1 MSSHKPVYIVDM
13 SRTPFIRAEQSPG
26 PFSASDL
33 AVAACRPLLLR
44 QPFLPAALGEVITG
58 CMMPSSEEA
67 NISRVIS
74 LRVGC
79 GKEVPAYTVQRNCA
93 SGMQALDSAMKDI
106 QLGRHELVL
115 AGGVDVMSRAPL
127 IFNAGMARWFSC
139 FSASKTWTQKLK
151 MLLALRPSFLVPEIA
166 LLKGLTDHTIRM
178 SMGQTAEEMAY
189 RYHISRE
196 AMDAYALQSHTRA
209 IQAQKNKSLTH
220 IVPLINPTNGNV
232 IATDNGVRADSSMEK
247 LAKLKPFFD
256 KPFGVVTAGNS
267 SQITDGAAY
276 MILASEE
283 AVKKFNL
290 KPRAKIVDVAWVGV
304 APEVMGL
311 GPAVAI
317 QKLIQQQNCSLNS
330 IDYWEINEAFSAQ
343 ILGCLAELKNIAQDR
358 LNIYGGAI
366 ALGHPVGASGAR
378 IVMQLI
384 NALENNNAKRGVAS
398 LCIGGGQGGAM
409 LIERMAGE
417 IQ

>member
-1 MSSHKPVYIVDM
+1 MNPHKPVYIVDM
-13 SRTPFIRAEQSPG
+13 SRTPFIRAEQGPG
-26 PFSASDL
+26 SFSASDL

-44 QPFLPAALGEVITG
+44 QSFLPTELGEVITG

-74 LRVGC
+74 LRIGC
-79 GKEVPAYTVQRNCA
+79 GKGVPAYTVQRNCA
-93 SGMQALDSAMKDI
+93 SGMQAIDSAMKDI

-115 AGGVDVMSRAPL
+115 AGGVDAMSRAPL
-127 IFNAGMARWFSC
+127 IFNAGMTRWFARLA
-139 FSASKTWTQKLK
+139 ASKAVSQKLK
-151 MLLALRPSFLVPEIA
+151 MLLQFRPSFLVPEIA
-166 LLKGLTDHTIRM
+166 LLKGLTDHTVRM
-178 SMGQTAEEMAY
+178 SMGQTAEEVAY
-189 RYHISRE
+189 RYNITRE
-196 AMDAYALQSHTRA
+196 AMDSYALQSHARA
-209 IQAQKNKSLTH
+209 IEAQKNQWLTN
-220 IVPLINPTNGNV
+220 IVPLINPLNGHV
-232 IATDNGVRADSSMEK
+232 IAADNGMRADSSMER

-256 KPFGVVTAGNS
+256 KPFGAVTAGNS

-304 APEVMGL
+304 APEVMGM

-317 QKLIQQQNCSLNS
+317 QTLMQQQQCELSS

-343 ILGCLAELKNIAQDR
+343 ILGCLTELKHISQER

-366 ALGHPVGASGAR
+366 SLGHPVGASGAR

-409 LIERMAGE
+409 LIERMSGE